1 VLFFHEALVDD
12 DKSILGSIK
21 HSFCI
26 IFFWNRKNRFLDLK
40 IAIVIQKCERVRS
53 SEWVIHF
60 WFGHSVTN
68 CMQFFFKFQSKIAQI
83 ALEISILDTIFQ
95 AILLVNLPY
104 WSNFPIYL
112 PYWAKAIFVLK
123 KISKSC
129 NLRHWPIFLMVHL
142 IYTTQSY
149 RTDRS

>member
-1 VLFFHEALVDD
+1 MERNETFVWNLGKKPPDQCRCHINNQQNRNSKISFI
-12 DKSILGSIK
+12 KSFQKSK
-21 HSFCI
+21 HPTT
-26 IFFWNRKNRFLDLK
+26 K
-40 IAIVIQKCERVRS
+40 
-53 SEWVIHF
+53 HF
-60 WFGHSVTN
+60 WTLFQFKLASVTN

-83 ALEISILDTIFQ
+83 AFEISILDTIFQ
-95 AILLVNLPY
+95 PILLVNLPY
-104 WSNFPIYL
+104 WSKFPIYL